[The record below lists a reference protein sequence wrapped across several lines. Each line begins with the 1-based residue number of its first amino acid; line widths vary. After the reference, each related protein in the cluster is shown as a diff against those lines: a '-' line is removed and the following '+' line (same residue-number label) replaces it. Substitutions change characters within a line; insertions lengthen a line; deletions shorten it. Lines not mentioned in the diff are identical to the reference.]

1 MQFELYFLGAGKP
14 ATGSKPAALKHI
26 SSNTKAMDWQLNSFS
41 DVTDSKNIH
50 FLGGSTTSEIKN
62 ILELSVF

>member
-50 FLGGSTTSEIKN
+50 FLGGSTSSEIKN
-62 ILELSVF
+62 ISRMAEF